1 MSTNNVIKHLL
12 DENLIG
18 AKKEIE
24 ELLYSKLGEQ
34 LQEKYMELAPSLVEA
49 KKKKRPDFLDFD
61 DDGDEKESMTQAL
74 DDEEEDKKK
83 KKKKKKTNE
92 DRTPAQDTLRPGGA
106 GKDEPGDLSKRKA
119 PRVGDEEEAGHG
131 LTVAGTEGY

>member
-49 KKKKRPDFLDFD
+49 KKKKKKPDFLDFD
-61 DDGDEKESMTQAL
+61 KDGDEEESMTKAL
-74 DDEEEDKKK
+74 DDKEED

-119 PRVGDEEEAGHG
+119 PRVGDEEEGNTELRA
-131 LTVAGTEGY
+131 TGTEGYA

>member
-49 KKKKRPDFLDFD
+49 KKKKKKPDFLDFD
-61 DDGDEKESMTQAL
+61 DDGDEEESMTKAL
-74 DDEEEDKKK
+74 DDKEED

-119 PRVGDEEEAGHG
+119 PRVGDEEEGNTELRA
-131 LTVAGTEGY
+131 TGTEGYA